1 MRKGIK
7 SVNSEMIMSFGS
19 KESLYKLMNA
29 LSAKKVPSRVVST
42 PVRVFNSCGLSLA
55 IRSTDYVLAVN
66 IASALRIKIVAVYMK
81 KGGGRGSDYVK
92 VQNLQK

>member
-1 MRKGIK
+1 MRKGMR

-19 KESLYKLMNA
+19 KENLYRLRNA
-29 LSAKKVPSRVVST
+29 LLAQKVPSRVVST

-55 IRSTDYVLAVN
+55 IRSADYVLALN
-66 IASALRIKIVAVYMK
+66 IASGLRVKIVAVYMK
-81 KGGGRGSDYVK
+81 KGGGRTTEYVK